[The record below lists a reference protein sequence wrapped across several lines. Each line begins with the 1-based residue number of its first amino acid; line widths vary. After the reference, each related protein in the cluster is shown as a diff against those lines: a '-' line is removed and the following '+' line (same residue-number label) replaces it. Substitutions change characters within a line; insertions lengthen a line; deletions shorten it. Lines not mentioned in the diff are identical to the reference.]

1 MGNYV
6 EIINNLIPDGVI
18 KIKEDSKRISEKIRV
33 LCWKINEKTK
43 KLRRSGSIFLRKE
56 HRMISLKG
64 RERKKRT
71 YTKVN
76 EEFWSKG
83 KGDLTKQIKRGCVS
97 SQKANTE
104 EDTGSNRTV
113 DSQEASSNGK
123 RKKTK
128 SQVQSKKKR
137 CTKNKSSRNFN
148 DHGKPLLVCPWPFYN
163 RIVLPSKSLWRPRDE
178 MPCFNW
184 IMHFC
189 TLAMMIQQDVPW
201 GWLKEKLDWKITFF
215 QNFPL
220 P

>member
-1 MGNYV
+1 M
-6 EIINNLIPDGVI
+6 EKNNDVARATVLR
-18 KIKEDSKRISEKIRV
+18 KSNNWDSPAEV
-33 LCWKINEKTK
+33 
-43 KLRRSGSIFLRKE
+43 LRKE

-97 SQKANTE
+97 SQTADTE
-104 EDTGSNRTV
+104 EDTGSIRTV
-113 DSQEASSNGK
+113 DSQEASSNGNERRLSLRYK
-123 RKKTK
+123 
-128 SQVQSKKKR
+128 VKKKDAQ
-137 CTKNKSSRNFN
+137 KNKSSRNFN
-148 DHGKPLLVCPWPFYN
+148 DDHGKPLLVCPWPFYN
-163 RIVLPSKSLWRPRDE
+163 RIVLPSKSLWRPRDK